1 MQLLRLWAARRRAE
15 LAAVRNLTSIEA
27 KIQMRSIAAQARRH
41 ERRLDRGRWLDWCA
55 SSRTLVTHSL
65 CLAYVSCHG
74 EGPTSARPN
83 GFVWSVHNDLQRQES
98 AFEWCRC
105 IGLTLSTDKTLYMSV
120 ANSWGRR
127 RLVNT
132 PIQLILSGRP
142 LTPAT
147 QLRIL
152 GVVITENGSGKAW
165 IREIKQQVHQ
175 VLHLI
180 RRISSKAGGA
190 RTKIARLLLRGVLQ
204 PRLIYSA
211 QFQHLTARDR
221 ARIHQQRSDARRYRG
236 LARRTPIAILQE
248 EAQLNTIDELIYQR
262 RQARELKPSFL
273 PPAADLAAY
282 MGNPVS
288 VSPPSIVSLP
298 PWDHRQL
305 TDKKPISR
313 LRNPVPRPTA
323 TFRRHIE
330 EADAAL
336 PTGSLVACTD
346 ASCTDTQAATSIVVP
361 GHQNLCVN
369 RLYLLRAPVPS
380 VSAELLAIRDA
391 TKLVRAASASSS
403 SFTIIR
409 TDSTS
414 ATKELRK
421 VYNAHTFAGDIQRI
435 TAQMPGQI
443 RIQWIPRTPFL
454 LTYKLTPPPTVS
466 CHVL

>member
-1 MQLLRLWAARRRAE
+1 MLPLGWALAE
-15 LAAVRNLTSIEA
+15 ISDVYYIIYADDI
-27 KIQMRSIAAQARRH
+27 
-41 ERRLDRGRWLDWCA
+41 
-55 SSRTLVTHSL
+55 TL
-65 CLAYVSCHG
+65 
-74 EGPTSARPN
+74 
-83 GFVWSVHNDLQRQES
+83 WSVHNDLQRQQS
-98 AFEWCRC
+98 ALQEALNTADEWCRC

-142 LTPAT
+142 LTPAP

-152 GVVITENGSGKAW
+152 GVVITANESAKAW
-165 IREIKQQVHQ
+165 IREMKQQAHQ
-175 VLHLI
+175 ALHLI

-190 RTKIARLLLRGVLQ
+190 RTKIARLLVRAVLQ
-204 PRLIYSA
+204 PRLTYSA
-211 QFQHLTARDR
+211 QFQHLTVRDWARLECINR
-221 ARIHQQRSDARRYRG
+221 EAMRVVSG
-236 LARRTPIAILQE
+236 LPRCTPIPILQE

-262 RQARELKPSFL
+262 RQAGELKPSFL
-273 PPAADLAAY
+273 PPAANLAAY

-288 VSPPSIVSLP
+288 VLPPSIVSLP

-305 TDKKPISR
+305 TDNKPTGR
-313 LRNPVPRPTA
+313 LRNPVPRPTT

-336 PTGSLVACTD
+336 PTGSLVAYTD
-346 ASCTDTQAATSIVVP
+346 ASCTDTQVVTSIVVP

-369 RLYLLRAPVPS
+369 RLYLLRAPVSS

-391 TKLVRAASASSS
+391 TKLVSAASASSS

-414 ATKELRK
+414 AIKELRK
-421 VYNAHTFAGDIQRI
+421 AVYS
-435 TAQMPGQI
+435 
-443 RIQWIPRTPFL
+443 
-454 LTYKLTPPPTVS
+454 V
-466 CHVL
+466 

>member
-1 MQLLRLWAARRRAE
+1 MLPLGWA
-15 LAAVRNLTSIEA
+15 LAAISDVYYIIYADDIT
-27 KIQMRSIAAQARRH
+27 
-41 ERRLDRGRWLDWCA
+41 
-55 SSRTLVTHSL
+55 
-65 CLAYVSCHG
+65 
-74 EGPTSARPN
+74 
-83 GFVWSVHNDLQRQES
+83 VWSVHNDLRRQES
-98 AFEWCRC
+98 ALQEALNTADEWCRC

-127 RLVNT
+127 RLANT
-132 PIQLILSGRP
+132 PIQLTLSGRP
-142 LTPAT
+142 LTPAP

-152 GVVITENGSGKAW
+152 GVAITANGSAKAW
-165 IREIKQQVHQ
+165 IREIKQQAHQ

-190 RTKIARLLLRGVLQ
+190 RTKIARLLVRAVLQ

-211 QFQHLTARDR
+211 QFQHLTVRDWARLECINR
-221 ARIHQQRSDARRYRG
+221 EAMRVVTG
-236 LARRTPIAILQE
+236 LPRCTPIPILQE

-288 VSPPSIVSLP
+288 L
-298 PWDHRQL
+298 HLQY
-305 TDKKPISR
+305 
-313 LRNPVPRPTA
+313 
-323 TFRRHIE
+323 TFQRHIE

-336 PTGSLVACTD
+336 PPGSLVAYTD
-346 ASCTDTQAATSIVVP
+346 ASCADTQVVTSIVVP

-369 RLYLLRAPVPS
+369 RMYFLRAPVPS

-391 TKLVRAASASSS
+391 TKWVSAASASSS

-414 ATKELRK
+414 AIKELRK

-443 RIQWIPRTPFL
+443 RIQWIPRDTISARIQADAATHSELPRTLEAPFPSDPRDRA
-454 LTYKLTPPPTVS
+454 TAG
-466 CHVL
+466 